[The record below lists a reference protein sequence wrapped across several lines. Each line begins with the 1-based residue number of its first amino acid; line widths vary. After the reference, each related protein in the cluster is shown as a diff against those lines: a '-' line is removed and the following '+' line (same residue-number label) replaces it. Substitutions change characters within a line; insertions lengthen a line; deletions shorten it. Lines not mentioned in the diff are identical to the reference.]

1 MSNKRVLYG
10 VLIAALT
17 LNLVV
22 GASLYLAY
30 AQGREADDPHKHYE
44 LFVNVLERVRKEYVD
59 GEELTYQELI
69 YGALRGMLDTLDPHS
84 EFMEPEK
91 YSELK
96 KDTEG
101 MFGGVGLVIG
111 VRDEALSV
119 ITPLEDTPAFQ
130 AGILPGDR
138 IIRIEGASTERFTL
152 QEAVKHLRGQPGTDV
167 TVTVLTPG
175 SGRVRDVTLT
185 RAIIKVESVK
195 DIDGRREFPVGAD
208 GIGYIRLSQFGEQTS
223 LELEEALRKLSKA
236 GMRSLVLDLRGNPGG
251 LLDQAVR
258 VAEKFLPR
266 RQLIVYTEGRRP
278 TDRTEYRATSKG
290 RYVDLPM
297 VILVNGGSASAA
309 EIVAGCLQDT
319 TRAVLL
325 GEQTFGKG
333 SVQKVLPL
341 QDGTALRLTTAKYY
355 TPSHKLIHGPGIQ
368 PDISVPLTET
378 QQQALQLRMRGTL
391 ESLSADE
398 LELLEM
404 YPDVQLERAIQVLKG
419 LEIYTQ
425 RVGANQS
432 QALLPPER
440 VARAE
445 SLPPQ
450 LDDLLPDDLAG
461 H

>member
-1 MSNKRVLYG
+1 MMKKSVLYG

-17 LNLVV
+17 VNLVV

-59 GEELTYQELI
+59 GETLTYQDLI

-84 EFMEPEK
+84 EFMEPDK
-91 YSELK
+91 YNELK

-111 VRDEALSV
+111 VREEALSV

-138 IIRIEGASTERFTL
+138 IIRIEGVSTDRFTL
-152 QEAVKHLRGQPGTDV
+152 QEAVKQLRGQPGTDV
-167 TVTVLTPG
+167 ELTILTPG
-175 SGRVRDVTLT
+175 SDRVRDVTLT

-195 DIDGRREFPVGAD
+195 DINGRREFPLGED
-208 GIGYIRLSQFGEQTS
+208 GIGYIRLSQFGEQTA
-223 LELEEALRKLSKA
+223 LELEQALKKLSKE

-266 RQLIVYTEGRRP
+266 RQLIVSTEGRRP
-278 TDRTEYRATSKG
+278 TDRAEYRSTSNG
-290 RYVDLPM
+290 RFADLPM
-297 VILVNGGSASAA
+297 VILVNGGSASAS

-319 TRAVLL
+319 TRLGISRAIVL

-355 TPSHKLIHGPGIQ
+355 TPSHKLIHGPGIT
-368 PDISVPLTET
+368 PDISVPLIEE
-378 QQQALQLRMRGTL
+378 QRQALMLRMRGTL
-391 ESLSADE
+391 ESLSPDE
-398 LELLEM
+398 VELVRT
-404 YPDVQLERAIQVLKG
+404 YPDVQLDRAIQVLKG
-419 LEIYTQ
+419 LEIYTRRVPAGQ
-425 RVGANQS
+425 RPV
-432 QALLPPER
+432 LPSTER

-445 SLPPQ
+445 
-450 LDDLLPDDLAG
+450 
-461 H
+461 

>member
-1 MSNKRVLYG
+1 MDKAMMKKSVLYG
-10 VLIAALT
+10 MLITALT
-17 LNLVV
+17 VNLVV

-30 AQGREADDPHKHYE
+30 AQGREADDPHRHYE

-59 GEELTYQELI
+59 GEQLTYQDLI

-84 EFMEPEK
+84 EFMEPDK

-119 ITPLEDTPAFQ
+119 ITPLEDTPAFK

-138 IIRIEGASTERFTL
+138 ILRIEGMSTDRFTL
-152 QEAVKHLRGQPGTDV
+152 QEAVKRLRGQPGTDV
-167 TVTVLTPG
+167 SVTVLTPG
-175 SGRVRDVTLT
+175 SDRVRDVTLT
-185 RAIIKVESVK
+185 RAIIKVESVR
-195 DIDGRREFPVGAD
+195 DIHGRREFPVGPD
-208 GIGYIRLSQFGEQTS
+208 GVGYIRLSQFGEQTS
-223 LELEEALRKLSKA
+223 GELEQALKQLSKN
-236 GMRSLVLDLRGNPGG
+236 GMRSLILDLRGNPGG

-266 RQLIVYTEGRRP
+266 RQLIVSTEGRRP
-278 TDRTEYRATSKG
+278 TDRAEYRSAG
-290 RYVDLPM
+290 NGQYAGLPL
-297 VILVNGGSASAA
+297 VILVNGGSASAS

-319 TRAVLL
+319 TGMGISRAIVL

-355 TPSHKLIHGPGIQ
+355 TPSHKLIHGPGIT
-368 PDISVPLTET
+368 PDIPVPLTEE
-378 QQQALQLRMRGTL
+378 QQQALMFRMRGTL
-391 ESLSADE
+391 ESLAPEE
-398 LELLEM
+398 LELVEK
-404 YPDVQLERAIQVLKG
+404 YPDVQLERAIQVLRG

-425 RVGANQS
+425 RVPPGHRP
-432 QALLPPER
+432 ALPASER

-445 SLPPQ
+445 
-450 LDDLLPDDLAG
+450 
-461 H
+461 